1 MSAERAT
8 GSIGQSVLRK
18 EDDPLLRGSAC
29 FIDDLHLPGT
39 AHAAI
44 VRSPHAHARIALI
57 DGDAARGA
65 AGVLDVVV
73 GADIPERVKIPMRM
87 HSKPELDPYLQPPLA
102 GDVVRY
108 SGEPVAVVVAE
119 SRYAAEDAAEL
130 VGVEYEPLEP
140 VLDGPRALGV
150 EAPRLFPETGSNLAA
165 EIEIVDGDVSG
176 AFERAEVVVEETI
189 ECQRHAA
196 VPLEPRGLAA
206 EVDERTGQL
215 VLWGAAKIVHLNRR
229 ILARLLGWPLERVR
243 LVELHVGG
251 GFGGRGEFYPEDYLI
266 PACAIR
272 LGRPVKWTADR
283 EEDLRSTNHS
293 REQHHE
299 IALALGADG
308 EFLAMRDTIAFNTGA
323 YIRTHGTVV
332 ASMTAGLLPGPYR
345 WGAYECRIRQVLTN
359 KTPAGTYRAPGRYEA
374 NLARERMIDI
384 GARRLG
390 LDPVELRRRNLVG
403 PGEMPHRTGTH
414 VDGHPLEYDS
424 GDYPKLLEE
433 GLELFEA
440 SEMSEWRRAEPGP
453 GRRRGVGVACFVEK
467 SGIANWDYARVELN
481 SEGRALVHVGSASI
495 GQGVETVL
503 AQICADGLG
512 VRYEDV
518 AEVRHGD
525 TDVVPDGMGS
535 FGSRAT
541 AIAGSAV
548 LRAAEALQEKLI
560 ATAADLLEASE
571 GDLEIAGGRVA
582 ARGSPSK
589 AVSLADLYQASQPV
603 RALAASADPW
613 LREEAYFHVG
623 SMTFPYGVHLAA
635 VEVDTETGAVEIER
649 YAVAYD
655 VGRAVNPLLIDG
667 QIVGGAAQ
675 GVGGAL
681 LEEMAYG
688 PDGQHV
694 SSSFMDYLMPTAAE
708 VPSLRV
714 RVTEDAP
721 TPLNPLGA
729 KGAGEG
735 GTAAAGAVLA
745 NAVSDA
751 LGSEATRLP
760 LTPERVLGLARAS
773 RGTAPPVRRPR
784 SRS

>member
-1 MSAERAT
+1 MTSHRDGAA
-8 GSIGQSVLRK
+8 IGRSVLRK
-18 EDDPLLRGSAC
+18 EDDPLLTGSAC
-29 FIDDLHLPGT
+29 FVDDLHLPGA
-39 AHAAI
+39 AHAAV
-44 VRSPHAHARIALI
+44 VRSPHAHARIARI
-57 DGDAARGA
+57 DSAAAREA
-65 AGVLDVVV
+65 PGVCDVVV
-73 GADIPERVKIPMRM
+73 ASDISERVRIPMRM
-87 HSKPELDPYLQPPLA
+87 HSKPELEPYLQPPLA
-102 GDVVRY
+102 RGVVRY

-119 SRYAAEDAAEL
+119 SRYAAEDAAQL
-130 VGVEYEPLEP
+130 MDVEYEPLEP
-140 VLDGPRALGV
+140 VLNGPGALSGD
-150 EAPRLFPETGSNLAA
+150 APVLFEETGSNMAA
-165 EIEIVDGDVSG
+165 QIEIVDGDIG
-176 AFERAEVVVEETI
+176 EAFSRAELVVEEVI
-189 ECQRHAA
+189 ECQRHAS

-206 EVDERTGQL
+206 EVDERTGRL

-229 ILARLLGWPLERVR
+229 ILSRLLGWPLERVR

-251 GFGGRGEFYPEDYLI
+251 GFGARGEFYPEDYLV
-266 PACAIR
+266 PFCAIR

-283 EEDLRSTNHS
+283 DEDLRSTNHS
-293 REQHHE
+293 REQHHR
-299 IALALGADG
+299 IVLALGADG
-308 EFLAMRDTIAFNTGA
+308 EFLALRDTVTFNTGA
-323 YIRTHGTVV
+323 YVRTHGAVV

-359 KTPAGTYRAPGRYEA
+359 KTPAGTYRSPGRYEA

-390 LDPVELRRRNLVG
+390 LDPVEVRRRNLV
-403 PGEMPHRTGTH
+403 PLDAMPHRSGTH
-414 VDGHPLEYDS
+414 IDGKPVEYDS
-424 GDYPKLLEE
+424 GDYPRLLDEA
-433 GLELFEA
+433 LDLFDHDEVA
-440 SEMSEWRRAEPGP
+440 AWRAADPGP
-453 GRRRGVGVACFVEK
+453 RRRRGMGAAYFVEK

-481 SEGRALVHVGSASI
+481 SEGRAVVHVGSASI

-512 VRYEDV
+512 MGYDEVD
-518 AEVRHGD
+518 EVRHGD
-525 TDVVPDGMGS
+525 TDEVPDGMGS

-548 LRAAEALQEKLI
+548 LRAAEALRQRII
-560 ATAADLLEASE
+560 AAAAELLEASE
-571 GDLEIAGGRVA
+571 GDLEIADGGVV
-582 ARGSPSK
+582 ARGSPSRS
-589 AVSLADLYQASQPV
+589 VSLAELYQAAQPV
-603 RALAASADPW
+603 RALAASTDPW
-613 LREEAYFHVG
+613 LKEEAYFHVG

-635 VEVDTETGAVEIER
+635 VEIDIETGAVEIER

-655 VGRAVNPLLIDG
+655 VGRAVNPLLIRG

-675 GVGGAL
+675 GMGGAL

-694 SSSFMDYLMPTAAE
+694 SSSFMDYLIPTASE
-708 VPSLRV
+708 VPPLRV

-751 LGSEATRLP
+751 LGSEATSLP
-760 LTPERVLGLARAS
+760 LTPERVLALARAS
-773 RGTAPPVRRPR
+773 REARPSRPSR

>member
-1 MSAERAT
+1 MNPGGHNGA
-8 GSIGQSVLRK
+8 IGASVLRK
-18 EDDPLLRGSAC
+18 EDEPLLRGSAC
-29 FIDDLHLPGT
+29 FIDDLHLPGS

-44 VRSPHAHARIALI
+44 VRSPHPHARITEI
-57 DGDAARGA
+57 DAEAARA
-65 AGVLDVVV
+65 APGVLDVVV
-73 GADIPERVKIPMRM
+73 GSDIPERVKIPMRM
-87 HSKPELDPYLQPPLA
+87 HSKPELEPYLQPPLA
-102 GDVVRY
+102 QGLVRY

-119 SRYAAEDAAEL
+119 SRYVAEDAAQL
-130 VGVEYEPLEP
+130 VGVEYEPLDP
-140 VLDGPRALGV
+140 VLDGPAALADSSPV
-150 EAPRLFPETGSNLAA
+150 LFEGTDSNLAA
-165 EIEIVDGDVSG
+165 QIEIVDGDPDD
-176 AFERAEVVVEETI
+176 AFERAEVVVEEVI

-206 EVDERTGQL
+206 EVDGRTGRL
-215 VLWGAAKIVHLNRR
+215 TLWGAAKIVHLNRR
-229 ILARLLGWPLERVR
+229 ILSRLLEWPLERVR

-266 PACAIR
+266 PMCAIR

-293 REQHHE
+293 REQHHR
-299 IALALGADG
+299 ISLALGADG
-308 EFLAMRDTIAFNTGA
+308 EFLGLRDTITFNTGA
-323 YIRTHGTVV
+323 YVRTHGTVV

-345 WGAYECRIRQVLTN
+345 WGAYDCTIRQVLSN

-390 LDPVELRRRNLVG
+390 LDPVEVRRRNLLA
-403 PGEMPHRTGTH
+403 PSAMPYRSGTH
-414 VDGHPLEYDS
+414 IDGKPVEYDS
-424 GDYPKLLEE
+424 GDYPRLLEE
-433 GLELFEA
+433 ALDLFDHEDA
-440 SEMSEWRRAEPGP
+440 MAWRAADPEPR
-453 GRRRGVGVACFVEK
+453 RRRGIGAAYFVEK
-467 SGIANWDYARVELN
+467 SGIASWDCARVELN
-481 SEGRALVHVGSASI
+481 SEGRAVVHAGSANI

-512 VRYEDV
+512 VGYDQV

-525 TDVVPDGMGS
+525 TDAVPDGMGS

-548 LRAAEALQEKLI
+548 LRASEALRKKVI
-560 ATAADLLEASE
+560 AAAADQLEASE
-571 GDLEIAGGRVA
+571 GDLEITNGSVV
-582 ARGSPSK
+582 ARGSPSRS
-589 AVSLADLYQASQPV
+589 VSLADLYQASQPV
-603 RALAASADPW
+603 TALAASAEPW
-613 LREEAYFHVG
+613 LREEAYFHVD

-655 VGRAVNPLLIDG
+655 VGRAVNPILIEG

-675 GVGGAL
+675 GVGGAF

-688 PDGQHV
+688 QDGQHV
-694 SSSFMDYLMPTAAE
+694 SSSFMDYLMPTASE
-708 VPSLRV
+708 VPALRV

-751 LGSEATRLP
+751 LGAEATRLP
-760 LTPERVLGLARAS
+760 LTPERVLKLAR
-773 RGTAPPVRRPR
+773 G
-784 SRS
+784 